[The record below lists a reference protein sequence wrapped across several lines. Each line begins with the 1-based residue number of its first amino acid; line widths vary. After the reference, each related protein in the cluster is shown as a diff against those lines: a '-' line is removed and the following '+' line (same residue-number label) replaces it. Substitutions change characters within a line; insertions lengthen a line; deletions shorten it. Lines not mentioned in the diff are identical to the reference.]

1 MLYKNT
7 LLITSAA
14 IFSGLDLSPIRRSL
28 VASMFFAA
36 GFILRE
42 YLIFEEEEGEY
53 EPVDEEEEYTTEE
66 ILLPLFK
73 YL

>member
-7 LLITSAA
+7 LLITLAA
-14 IFSGLDLSPIRRSL
+14 IFFGLGPNCNRLT
-28 VASMFFAA
+28 ASIFFAI
-36 GFILRE
+36 GYIFRE

-53 EPVDEEEEYTTEE
+53 EPVDEGEEYTPEE

>member
-14 IFSGLDLSPIRRSL
+14 IFFGLNPSHSRFT
-28 VASMFFAA
+28 ASIFFAI
-36 GFILRE
+36 GFLFRE

-53 EPVDEEEEYTTEE
+53 EPVDEEEEYTPEE

>member
-7 LLITSAA
+7 LLTLSVA
-14 IFSGLDLSPIRRSL
+14 IFFGLGPNHSRIT
-28 VASMFFAA
+28 ASIFFAV
-36 GFILRE
+36 GFMCRE

-53 EPVDEEEEYTTEE
+53 EPVEEDEEYTLEE

>member
-14 IFSGLDLSPIRRSL
+14 IFFGLNPSHSRLTASL
-28 VASMFFAA
+28 FFAI
-36 GFILRE
+36 GFVFRE
-42 YLIFEEEEGEY
+42 YLIFEEKEEEEY
-53 EPVDEEEEYTTEE
+53 EPVDEEEYTPEE

>member
-14 IFSGLDLSPIRRSL
+14 ILFGLDHFT
-28 VASMFFAA
+28 ASIFFAI
-36 GFILRE
+36 GFISRE
-42 YLIFEEEEGEY
+42 YLIFEEEEEGEY
-53 EPVDEEEEYTTEE
+53 EPVDEEEEYTAEE
-66 ILLPLFK
+66 ILSPLFK

>member
-1 MLYKNT
+1 MLFKNT

-14 IFSGLDLSPIRRSL
+14 IFFGLNPSHSRLTASL
-28 VASMFFAA
+28 FFAI
-36 GFILRE
+36 GFIFRE
-42 YLIFEEEEGEY
+42 YLILKEEEEEY
-53 EPVDEEEEYTTEE
+53 EPVDEEEHTPTRE